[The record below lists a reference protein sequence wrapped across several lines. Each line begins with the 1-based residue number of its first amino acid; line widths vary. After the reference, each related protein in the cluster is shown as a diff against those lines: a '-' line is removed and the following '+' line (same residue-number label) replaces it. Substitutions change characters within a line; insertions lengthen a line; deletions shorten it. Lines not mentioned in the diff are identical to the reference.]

1 MTFGKLTPA
10 FPFFRSILVGL
21 AFAAYAQAETPAAK
35 IKVACVGDSITFG
48 AGVAD
53 RENASYPAQLQK
65 LLGDGF
71 EVRNFGVSGRT
82 MISKSP
88 SAWTNTQQYKDALAY
103 QPDVVLIK
111 LGTNDSKRGEYKQR
125 QNFDHDYSGAARLLI
140 LEFKNL
146 PSKPTV

>member
-1 MTFGKLTPA
+1 MSFRQFTSPRHPLSITSLLT
-10 FPFFRSILVGL
+10 VCL
-21 AFAAYAQAETPAAK
+21 AGVTHAETPAAK

-48 AGVAD
+48 SGIAD

-65 LLGDGF
+65 LLGEGF
-71 EVRNFGVSGRT
+71 EVKNFGVSGRT

-111 LGTNDSKRGEYKQR
+111 LGTNDSKRSEYKQR
-125 QNFDHDYSGAARLLI
+125 QNFDHDYSGRGAALDPRV
-140 LEFKNL
+140 
-146 PSKPTV
+146 P